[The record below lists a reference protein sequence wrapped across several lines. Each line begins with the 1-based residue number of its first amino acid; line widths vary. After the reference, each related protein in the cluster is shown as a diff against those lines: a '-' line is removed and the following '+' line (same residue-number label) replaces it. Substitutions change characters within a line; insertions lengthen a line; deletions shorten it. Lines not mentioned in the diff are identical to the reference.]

1 MSNPLIVPVIMSGGA
16 GTRLWPLSRREK
28 PKQMHPIF
36 GSRSLLQET
45 ALRVPTDAGFAPP
58 IVVCAAAH
66 RDAVAEQ
73 LSEIGLEPT
82 QIIGE
87 PMARN
92 TAPCAAIA
100 AHAVK
105 QQFGPDALILLL
117 AADHYFT
124 NPIAFRAAVRQ
135 GSNIASAG
143 KILTFGPKPTRPE
156 TGYGYLQIG
165 PQIEDGIFQV
175 GQFVEK
181 PDLETA
187 KKWVQDE
194 RYLWNAGMFLFRAE
208 PMINETMAHRPAIAK
223 AAKAAW
229 QQADHDGNFT
239 LLNASAF
246 AGCPSESVD
255 TAVMENTS
263 FAAVIPLD
271 AGWSDVGSW
280 TAIHELST
288 QDDHG
293 NALDGAV
300 TSIDNENCLFR
311 ADGIRV
317 AALGLQGL
325 AVIASPDAVLVLPL
339 SEAQRVKELVTQI
352 PEDEL

>member
-16 GTRLWPLSRREK
+16 GTRLWPLSRKAK

-36 GSRSLLQET
+36 GSHSLLQET
-45 ALRVPTDAGFAPP
+45 ALRVPIDAGFAPP

-73 LSEIGLEPT
+73 LSQIGIEPT

-92 TAPCAAIA
+92 TAPCAAVA

-105 QQFGPDALILLL
+105 QQFGPDALVLLL

-135 GSNIASAG
+135 GAKTASTG

-156 TGYGYLQIG
+156 TGYGYLRLG
-165 PQIEDGIFQV
+165 PQIEDGIFEV

-181 PDLETA
+181 PNLATA
-187 KKWVQDE
+187 EKWVQDE
-194 RYLWNAGMFLFRAE
+194 RYLWNAGIFLFRADI
-208 PMINETMAHRPAIAK
+208 MINETMAHRPAIAK
-223 AAKAAW
+223 AAETAW
-229 QQADHDGNFT
+229 QQAHHDGNFS
-239 LLNASAF
+239 LLDADNF
-246 AGCPSESVD
+246 ALAPSEAVD
-255 TAVMENTS
+255 TAVMENTG

-288 QDDHG
+288 QDEHG

-325 AVIASPDAVLVLPL
+325 AVIASPDAVLVMPI
-339 SEAQRVKELVTQI
+339 SDAQRVKELVAKI
-352 PEDEL
+352 PKEEL